1 MSVLSF
7 KSMAIKKNILYD
19 FQKFSRL
26 SIKLHLFKK
35 NKELYM
41 DDVTQKKRKNV
52 YIMYVQN
59 NYR

>member
-7 KSMAIKKNILYD
+7 KSMAIKKDILYD

-26 SIKLHLFKK
+26 SIKLHLFLK

-59 NYR
+59 DYR